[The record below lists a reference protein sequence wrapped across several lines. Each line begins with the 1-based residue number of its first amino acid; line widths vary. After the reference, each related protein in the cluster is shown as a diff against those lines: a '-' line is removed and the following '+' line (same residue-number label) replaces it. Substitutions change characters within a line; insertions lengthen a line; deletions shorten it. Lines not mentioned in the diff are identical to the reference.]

1 MAFGVGKTKIVSRK
15 KLDGNAITVTAGSYT
30 PVGKIEL
37 GRGLYLLTHQ
47 IRLPGGAWAKVRFVR
62 VGWPV
67 KGKNDV
73 TGLHPYRPTPDGL
86 EFSDSFTH
94 PISGK
99 GPVRCDVKVLGIPKG
114 QPVTLD
120 TSIFKAKR
128 IR

>member
-1 MAFGVGKTKIVSRK
+1 MAFRVGSTKLVSRK
-15 KLDGNAITVTAGSYT
+15 RVTKNPITVKAGSYT
-30 PVGKIEL
+30 PVGTIVLPKGEF
-37 GRGLYLLTHQ
+37 LLTHQ
-47 IRLPGGAWAKVRFVR
+47 IRLPGGAWAKVRFTR
-62 VGWPV
+62 IGWPV

-94 PISGK
+94 PLDGG
-99 GPVRCDVKVLGIPKG
+99 GPVRCDVKVLGVPNGKA
-114 QPVTLD
+114 VTLE